1 MENYSDKLF
10 KGAGAKLFKF
20 SNILRKNQTEAEEV
34 MWQNL
39 RNRKVLGFKFRRQH
53 PLDKYIAD
61 FYCHEAKLVIEIDG
75 KIHNIPEQQE
85 YDKKRS
91 SDIEEMGI
99 KVIRFTNK
107 AVNED
112 LQEVLNAIKNSL
124 NNI

>member
-1 MENYSDKLF
+1 MENYNDKLF
-10 KGAGAKLFKF
+10 KGAGAKLFEF
-20 SNILRKNQTEAEEV
+20 SNILRKTQTEAEEV

-75 KIHNIPEQQE
+75 KIHNVPEQQE

-112 LQEVLNAIKNSL
+112 LQEVLNAIKNCL
-124 NNI
+124 KNI